1 VLNFRKISA
10 DSKGKLVRAY
20 FTQDVPEPTAAT
32 AIDVA
37 GRELET
43 GARLTSYYTGRDARA
58 SWRPDMPT
66 AAARAIGID
75 PAHRPKDAALD
86 LLFEGKRADT
96 GAAWSQH
103 KRQFSGFDLV
113 FSPHKSVSLAAE
125 FASTAAER
133 AAIWHAVSRA
143 NDAAMK
149 YLAREIGW
157 ARKGKGGED
166 GADAGEVAW
175 VTFMHDSARP
185 TLAIQDGTKGAT
197 YIVDAQIP
205 GDPHLHA
212 HNFLMNM
219 VATDDGRIGS
229 LDTRVLS
236 ANRINEFDAYF
247 QAVLADELRKIG
259 AKIGYNAG
267 EQPVA
272 ILSIPELANK
282 TFSKSHDFVLRD
294 AKAYAA
300 SQGLDWDAL
309 DASRKHGLIREAS
322 DTGRLAKT
330 KEREHAKWREEAKA
344 IGWEHTTVLEEASY
358 ESLPDAERHAKA
370 YELAAKA
377 LAKAFENNAVLERD
391 SLRMYAA
398 RGLIATG
405 IAHGPKDIDDVAAL
419 LEERGAVFKGEHVAF
434 VVAMSDDKLKVAT
447 TAQIRIEQTLIETAR
462 IACRDRTDALP
473 TQAIRAAMDRIESHE
488 DITFT
493 NEQKAAIYA
502 MGQSGRLTLL
512 TGVAGAGKTT
522 LLAPLVAPGRQTR
535 GSTREDAISS
545 ERRRRGVRPTR

>member
-10 DSKGKLVRAY
+10 DSKGELVRAY
-20 FTQDVPEPTAAT
+20 FTQDVPESTAAT
-32 AIDVA
+32 ALDVA
-37 GRELET
+37 GRELEP

-58 SWRPDMPT
+58 RWRPDMPT

-75 PAHRPKDAALD
+75 PAQRPKDAALD

-166 GADAGEVAW
+166 GANAGEAAW

-185 TLAIQDGTKGAT
+185 TLAIQDGTQGAT
-197 YIVDAQIP
+197 YLVDAQIP

-259 AKIGYNAG
+259 AEVGYNAG
-267 EQPVA
+267 EQAVA
-272 ILSIPELANK
+272 ILSIPEIANK
-282 TFSKSHDFVLRD
+282 TFSKSHDYVLRD
-294 AKAYAA
+294 AKSYAA

-309 DASRKHGLIREAS
+309 RARPLESNCGKHLGQTIQG
-322 DTGRLAKT
+322 TGHRSHRHSAA
-330 KEREHAKWREEAKA
+330 RP
-344 IGWEHTTVLEEASY
+344 G
-358 ESLPDAERHAKA
+358 ERHRFLHSSKPPYRAPCS
-370 YELAAKA
+370 LGRGNRPCNPRSHQSRGGA
-377 LAKAFENNAVLERD
+377 LRPCAPHSRA
-391 SLRMYAA
+391 
-398 RGLIATG
+398 
-405 IAHGPKDIDDVAAL
+405 GP
-419 LEERGAVFKGEHVAF
+419 RH
-434 VVAMSDDKLKVAT
+434 
-447 TAQIRIEQTLIETAR
+447 R
-462 IACRDRTDALP
+462 
-473 TQAIRAAMDRIESHE
+473 
-488 DITFT
+488 
-493 NEQKAAIYA
+493 
-502 MGQSGRLTLL
+502 
-512 TGVAGAGKTT
+512 
-522 LLAPLVAPGRQTR
+522 
-535 GSTREDAISS
+535 RE
-545 ERRRRGVRPTR
+545 